1 MTLALTGH
9 AVASGIAIGQTHLA
23 ERNELEIEEYRI
35 EREDVKKEITRYH
48 QAVDAA
54 RNQLDEL
61 AQRISRNVGIPAG
74 EIIQI
79 HVLMLGDDSIR
90 EATENQIRSELCNAE
105 WALQSQLELILCQF
119 RIMDDPYI
127 RSRGEDITQVVRLVQ
142 SKLNEKGAGKPLE
155 NIPDRLAETMVIAT
169 ELTPDE
175 LAILHERGV
184 AGIVTEHGG
193 PHSHTAILASSLG
206 IPAVFGVRLAQ
217 SLLKEGE
224 TLVLDGDLG
233 VVYADPD
240 VAILDHYHQVQR
252 DTVRFRKSLEKVRKL
267 PCRSIDGESISLQAN
282 GERPEELLQAI
293 DLGVTGIGL
302 YRTEFLHHRGMA
314 SDEETQL
321 GEYLAAIE
329 TLKGLP
335 LTIRTLDLGAD
346 KPTDS
351 ADYDQPSRS
360 ANPALGLRAV
370 RLCLRDT
377 DQFKMQLRAILRA
390 SAAGP
395 VSCLIPMLTS
405 APEVVMVRT
414 LLDEAREELDE
425 SGLAYDPNLPLGG
438 MIEVPAAA
446 LSIEEFSQ
454 NLDFISVGTNDLL
467 QFMLAADRA
476 DEEVAHLYDL
486 QHPGMVRL
494 LRHIFRTAEA
504 SRIPVS
510 LCGEVAGDRR
520 YTRLLLA
527 LGLREFSMHP
537 SRLLEVKQVI
547 TETHIP
553 RATAALTQWLNNT
566 GNQRDISLLQLLDQS
581 QQTLLGQ

>member
-9 AVASGIAIGQTHLA
+9 AVTSGIAIGQTHLA
-23 ERNELEIEEYRI
+23 ERNELEIGEYRI
-35 EREDVKKEITRYH
+35 EPEDVAKEITRYH

-54 RNQLDEL
+54 RKQLDEL

-74 EIIQI
+74 EIIQT
-79 HVLMLGDDSIR
+79 HVQMLKDESIR
-90 EATENQIRSELCNAE
+90 LATENQIRSELCNAE
-105 WALQSQLELILCQF
+105 WALQSQLELILSEF
-119 RIMDDPYI
+119 RIMDDPYL

-142 SKLNEKGAGKPLE
+142 SKLNEKAAGKAFE

-169 ELTPDE
+169 ELTPGE

-193 PHSHTAILASSLG
+193 PHSHTAILANSLG
-206 IPAVFGVRLAQ
+206 IPAVLGVRLAQ

-240 VAILDHYHQVQR
+240 EAILDHYHQVQR
-252 DTVRFRKSLEKVRKL
+252 DTVRFRKSLEKVREL
-267 PCRSIDGESISLQAN
+267 PCHSIDGESISLQAN
-282 GERPEELLQAI
+282 GERREDLLQAI
-293 DLGVTGIGL
+293 NLGVTGIGL
-302 YRTEFLHHRGMA
+302 YRTEFLHLRNMA

-321 GEYLAAIE
+321 AEYLAAVKI
-329 TLKGLP
+329 LDGLP

-346 KPTDS
+346 KPSDS
-351 ADYDQPSRS
+351 ADFDQLSHS
-360 ANPALGLRAV
+360 ANPALGLRAI

-377 DQFKMQLRAILRA
+377 DQFKRQLRAILRA
-390 SAAGP
+390 SATGP
-395 VSCLIPMLTS
+395 VRCLIPMLTS
-405 APEVVMVRT
+405 AREVVMVRS
-414 LLDEAREELDE
+414 LLDEAREELDG

-446 LSIEEFSQ
+446 LAIEEFSR

-467 QFMLAADRA
+467 QYMLAADRA
-476 DEEVAHLYDL
+476 DEQVAHLYDL
-486 QHPGMVRL
+486 QHPGVVRL
-494 LRHIFRTAEA
+494 LRLIFRSAEA
-504 SRIPVS
+504 SRIPVTV
-510 LCGEVAGDRR
+510 CGEVAGDRR

-537 SRLLEVKQVI
+537 SRLLEVKLVI
-547 TETHIP
+547 TKTDIP
-553 RATAALTQWLNNT
+553 RATAALTQWLNST
-566 GNQRDISLLQLLDQS
+566 EIKRDISLLQLLDQS
-581 QQTLLGQ
+581 QQTH

>member
-9 AVASGIAIGQTHLA
+9 AVANGIAIGQTHLA

-35 EREDVKKEITRYH
+35 GREDVNEEITRYH

-54 RNQLDEL
+54 RKQLDEL

-74 EIIQI
+74 KIIQI
-79 HVLMLGDDSIR
+79 HVLLLGDDSIR
-90 EATENQIRSELCNAE
+90 VATENQIRNELCNAE
-105 WALQSQLELILCQF
+105 WALQSQLELILFQF

-169 ELTPDE
+169 ELTPGE

-193 PHSHTAILASSLG
+193 PHSHTAILANSLG
-206 IPAVFGVRLAQ
+206 IPGVFGVRLAQ
-217 SLLKEGE
+217 NLLREGE

-240 VAILDHYHQVQR
+240 VAILNHYHQVQR
-252 DTVRFRKSLEKVRKL
+252 NTVRFRESLEKVREL
-267 PCRSIDGESISLQAN
+267 PCHSIDGESISLQAN
-282 GERPEELLQAI
+282 GERQEELLLAI

-302 YRTEFLHHRGMA
+302 YRTEFLHLRGMA
-314 SDEETQL
+314 SDEESQL
-321 GEYLAAIE
+321 GEYLRAIK

-346 KPTDS
+346 KPADS
-351 ADYDQPSRS
+351 ADFDQLSRS
-360 ANPALGLRAV
+360 ANPSLGLRAV

-390 SAAGP
+390 SATGP
-395 VSCLIPMLTS
+395 VNCLIPMLTT
-405 APEVVMVRT
+405 AREVVMVRS

-425 SGLAYDPNLPLGG
+425 KGLAYGPNLPLGG

-446 LSIEEFSQ
+446 LAIEEFGDYA
-454 NLDFISVGTNDLL
+454 LD
-467 QFMLAADRA
+467 
-476 DEEVAHLYDL
+476 
-486 QHPGMVRL
+486 
-494 LRHIFRTAEA
+494 
-504 SRIPVS
+504 
-510 LCGEVAGDRR
+510 
-520 YTRLLLA
+520 
-527 LGLREFSMHP
+527 
-537 SRLLEVKQVI
+537 
-547 TETHIP
+547 
-553 RATAALTQWLNNT
+553 
-566 GNQRDISLLQLLDQS
+566 
-581 QQTLLGQ
+581 

>member
-9 AVASGIAIGQTHLA
+9 AVASGIAIGLTHLA

-35 EREDVKKEITRYH
+35 GREDVNEEITRYN

-54 RNQLDEL
+54 RKQLQEL
-61 AQRISRNVGIPAG
+61 AQRIGRNVGIPAG

-79 HVLMLGDDSIR
+79 HVLLLGDDSIR
-90 EATENQIRSELCNAE
+90 EATENQIRRELCNAE
-105 WALQSQLELILCQF
+105 WALQSQLELILFQF
-119 RIMDDPYI
+119 RTMDDPYI

-142 SKLNEKGAGKPLE
+142 GKLNEKGAGKPLE

-169 ELTPDE
+169 ELTPGE

-206 IPAVFGVRLAQ
+206 IPAVFGIRLAQ

-240 VAILDHYHQVQR
+240 AAILDHYHQVQR
-252 DTVRFRKSLEKVRKL
+252 DTVRFRESLEKVREL
-267 PCRSIDGESISLQAN
+267 PCHSIDGEPISLQAN
-282 GERPEELLQAI
+282 GERQEELLLAI

-302 YRTEFLHHRGMA
+302 YRTEFLYLRGITP
-314 SDEETQL
+314 DEETQL
-321 GEYLAAIE
+321 SEYLKAIG

-335 LTIRTLDLGAD
+335 LTIRTLDLGAE

-360 ANPALGLRAV
+360 ANPSLGLRAV

-395 VSCLIPMLTS
+395 VNCLIPMLTNVR
-405 APEVVMVRT
+405 EVVMIRS
-414 LLDEAREELDE
+414 LLDEARQELDE
-425 SGLAYDPNLPLGG
+425 SGLAYDPNLRLGG

-446 LSIEEFSQ
+446 LAIEEFSL

-486 QHPGMVRL
+486 QHPGVVRL
-494 LRHIFRTAEA
+494 LRHIFRSAEA
-504 SRIPVS
+504 SRIPVT

-527 LGLREFSMHP
+527 LGLRDFSMRP

-553 RATAALTQWLNNT
+553 RATASLTQWLKIS

-581 QQTLLGQ
+581 QQTH